1 MLLQREPKEKDVFSV
16 TGILRENFT
25 EVDSVVKEAGCGG
38 LNTSGPNRLLEV
50 NA

>member
-38 LNTSGPNRLLEV
+38 LNTSGP
-50 NA
+50 